1 MKKTMIQQNKLK
13 KMKNVT
19 SYFDKGGKNVT
30 SYFDKMEKASSKFC
44 WESCTEV
51 CKLVKLENSL
61 TPCTKINPK

>member
-13 KMKNVT
+13 KM
-19 SYFDKGGKNVT
+19 KNVT

-51 CKLVKLENSL
+51 CKLVKLKNSL